1 MLFRYKINLEVEVEF
16 EAPLL
21 GADTTGNR
29 RKQANQIAKST
40 LAEITKL
47 GTTSYIV
54 IDREIDEDNLKGK
67 VKSEISLRSAA
78 VFKETKNN

>member
-1 MLFRYKINLEVEVEF
+1 MLFKYKINLDVEVEF

-21 GADTTGNR
+21 GADTTGRR
-29 RKQANQIAKST
+29 RKQADAIAKAT

-54 IDREIDEDNLKGK
+54 IDREIKEDNMKGK
-67 VKSEISLRSAA
+67 IKSEISLRSAA
-78 VFKETKNN
+78 VFKESKNK